1 LRMRYFSLTLPWAV
15 AVSLLALSWAPTL
28 AQDNGIASKRG
39 KYPGAERPTKAPPPG
54 PPGPVPRLPDG
65 KPDFSGVWNA
75 QRGLPGDPEPEM
87 LPWAAALTKQ
97 RTENYSADDPEARC
111 VPGGVPRATPYH
123 VQMVSTPSL
132 ILMLFEGNIH
142 TFRQIFLDR
151 KEHLKITEPLWYG
164 DSIGTWDGDT
174 LVVDTIG
181 FNDKFWFDMA
191 GHPHT
196 TQLHVIERYHRRDFG
211 NLDVEV
217 TIIDPGAYSKPWV
230 QHRLATLV
238 PGVDLLEYVCNE
250 NNQDTGHLTG
260 AGAAH

>member
-1 LRMRYFSLTLPWAV
+1 MRMRYLSETVAAV
-15 AVSLLALSWAPTL
+15 IAISMLALVWSSAS
-28 AQDNGIASKRG
+28 AQEQSKNTKRA
-39 KYPGAERPTKAPPPG
+39 KYPGSVRPTKAPPPG
-54 PPGPVPRLPDG
+54 PAGPVPRLPDG

-75 QRGLPGDPEPEM
+75 QRELPGDPEPDM

-123 VQMVSTPSL
+123 VQMVSTPKL
-132 ILMLFEGNIH
+132 ILILFEGNIH

-151 KEHLKITEPLWYG
+151 AEHLKITEPLWYG
-164 DSIGTWDGDT
+164 DSIGHWEGDT

-196 TQLHVIERYHRRDFG
+196 TQLHVIERYHRRDYG
-211 NLDVEV
+211 NMDVEV
-217 TIIDPGAYSKPWV
+217 TIIDPGAYTKPWV
-230 QHRLATLV
+230 QHRVQILTPDA
-238 PGVDLLEYVCNE
+238 DILEYVCNE
-250 NNQDTGHLTG
+250 NNQDPGHLEGDT
-260 AGAAH
+260 H